1 MPGQELHKD
10 NIETVHVYE
19 IRPIRTR
26 TASCITSTPGYRG
39 TEKHRLKLLSRL
51 GNGARVVEIPIFL
64 GPSAHGTSK
73 PSMSDPG

>member
-1 MPGQELHKD
+1 MPVQEFYK
-10 NIETVHVYE
+10 NYIETVYIYE
-19 IRPIRTR
+19 IWPIRTR
-26 TASCITSTPGYRG
+26 TASCITNTPGYGG
-39 TEKHRLKLLSRL
+39 TEKHLLKLLSRL